1 MLDLLGDWKRTKYCG
16 NVGLDDVGKDVIL
29 MGWVQSN
36 RDHGG
41 LIFIDLR
48 DRDGICQI
56 VFNPEHNIVTHKIA
70 ATVKDEWVIAIR
82 GKVAN
87 RTEDTV
93 NPNIKTGI
101 IEVIA
106 DELKILN
113 TSNVIPFLIE
123 EDINVE
129 ELLRLKYRFL
139 DLRRNTMKDN
149 LILRHKIVTATRN
162 FLNTEGFLEIETPYL
177 TKSTPE
183 GARDFVVPSRL
194 NPGEFYA
201 LPQSPQ
207 ILKQTLMVSGFDK
220 YYQIVRCFRDEDLRA
235 DRQPEF
241 TQIDLEMSFVDENDV
256 ISTVE
261 GMIKEIFKKSK
272 GIELELPFK
281 RISYHESM
289 QKYGNDRPDT
299 RFGLELEDIS
309 EIFMES
315 EFKVFREAVNKG
327 GIIKA
332 LNLKGRGN
340 DLTRKDID
348 DLTEEAKTLGAK
360 GLAWI
365 KALENELQSPIL
377 KFFSDNEVGKLKSQ
391 LNIEPGDIVFFG
403 ADSSYTVNLVLSNLR
418 LKLADKLGIID
429 HSTYK
434 LLWIVDFPLFEYD
447 NKEKR
452 YVALHHPFTSP
463 KDESLDKIESDTENV
478 LSKAYDIVLNGVEI
492 GGGSIRIHRKDVQ
505 EKIFNKIGLSDEE
518 ANDKF
523 EFLLNALEYGAPP
536 HGGIALG
543 LDRIVM
549 LLTGSESIRD
559 VIAFPKTQK
568 GSCPLTNAP
577 SEISIDQVL
586 ELGLK
591 IDKKTEEKKENIKQ
605 F

>member
-16 NVGLDDVGKDVIL
+16 NVGLDDVGNEVIL

-56 VFNPEHNIVTHKIA
+56 VFNPEHNIDTHKIA
-70 ATVKDEWVIAIR
+70 GTVKDEWVIAIR
-82 GKVAN
+82 GKVSN

-93 NPNIKTGI
+93 NPNIKTGM

-106 DELKILN
+106 DELKIFN

-123 EDINVE
+123 DDINVE

-149 LILRHKIVTATRN
+149 LILRHKIASSARN
-162 FLNTEGFLEIETPYL
+162 FLNSEGFLEIETPYL

-241 TQIDLEMSFVDENDV
+241 TQIDIEMSFVDENDV

-261 GMIKEIFKKSK
+261 GMIKEIFKESK

-281 RISYHESM
+281 RMSYHESI

-309 EIFMES
+309 EIFRDS
-315 EFKVFREAVNKG
+315 EFKVFRDAVNKG

-348 DLTEEAKTLGAK
+348 DFTEGAKTLGAK

-365 KALENELQSPIL
+365 KALENELQSPII
-377 KFFSDNEVGKLKSQ
+377 KFFSDNEVEKLKDQ

-418 LKLADKLGIID
+418 LKLAEKLGIID
-429 HSTYK
+429 HSKYE
-434 LLWIVDFPLFEYD
+434 LLWIIDFPLFEYD
-447 NKEKR
+447 SNEKR

-463 KDESLDKIESDTENV
+463 KDESLDKIESNTENV
-478 LSKAYDIVLNGVEI
+478 LSKAYDVVLNGVEI
-492 GGGSIRIHRKDVQ
+492 GGGSIRIHRKDIQ
-505 EKIFNKIGLSDEE
+505 EKVFNKIGLSDEE

-577 SEISIDQVL
+577 SEIGIDQML
-586 ELGLK
+586 ELSLK
-591 IDKKTEEKKENIKQ
+591 IDKKPEEEKENIK
-605 F
+605 

>member
-1 MLDLLGDWKRTKYCG
+1 MLDLIGNWKRSKYCG
-16 NVGLDDVGKDVIL
+16 NVETKDVGSELIL

-41 LIFIDLR
+41 VIFIDLR
-48 DRDGICQI
+48 DREGICQV
-56 VFNPEHNIVTHKIA
+56 VFNPEHNLETHKIA
-70 ATVKDEWVIAIR
+70 ETIKDEWVIAVK

-87 RTEDTV
+87 RTDETI
-93 NPNIKTGI
+93 NPNIKTGS
-101 IEVIA
+101 IEIIA
-106 DELKILN
+106 DEVKILN

-123 EDINVE
+123 DDINVD

-139 DLRRNTMKDN
+139 DLRRNVMKDN
-149 LILRHKIVTATRN
+149 LILRHNIVSATRDY
-162 FLNTEGFLEIETPYL
+162 LNREGFLEIETPYL

-241 TQIDLEMSFVDENDV
+241 TQIDLEMSFVDESDV
-256 ISTVE
+256 MAAIE
-261 GMIKEIFKKSK
+261 GMLKNIFKAAK
-272 GIELELPFK
+272 GIDIELPIK
-281 RISYHESM
+281 KMSYHESM
-289 QKYGNDRPDT
+289 EKYGNDRPDT
-299 RFGLELEDIS
+299 RFGLELQNISDI
-309 EIFMES
+309 FKDS
-315 EFKVFREAVNKG
+315 EFKVFSSAVKKG

-332 LNLKGRGN
+332 INLKGRG
-340 DLTRKDID
+340 DELSRKDID
-348 DLTEEAKTLGAK
+348 DLTEEAKSLGAK

-365 KALENELQSPIL
+365 KALDNELQSPII
-377 KFFSDNEVGKLKSQ
+377 KFFSDDEIDNLKNQ
-391 LNIEPGDIVFFG
+391 LNIEPGDLVFFG
-403 ADSSYTVNLVLSNLR
+403 ADTSYTVNLVLSNLR
-418 LKLADKLGIID
+418 LKLGEKLGLID
-429 HSTYK
+429 HSK
-434 LLWIVDFPLFEYD
+434 HDLLWIVDFPLFDYD
-447 NKEKR
+447 PNDKR

-463 KDESLDKIESDTENV
+463 KDESIDKIESDTENV

-492 GGGSIRIHRKDVQ
+492 GGGSIRIHRKDIQ
-505 EKIFNKIGLSDEE
+505 EKVFKTIGLSAEE
-518 ANDKF
+518 ANNKF
-523 EFLLNALEYGAPP
+523 DFLLNALEFGAPP

-549 LLTGSESIRD
+549 LLTDSESIRD

-568 GSCPLTNAP
+568 GSCPLTSAP
-577 SEISIDQVL
+577 SEIAVDQIL

-591 IDKKTEEKKENIKQ
+591 LDKKAGEKEDTSN
-605 F
+605 

>member
-1 MLDLLGDWKRTKYCG
+1 MLDLIGNWKRTKYCG
-16 NVGLDDVGKDVIL
+16 NVDAGDVGNEVTL

-41 LIFIDLR
+41 VIFIDLR
-48 DRDGICQI
+48 DRDGICQA
-56 VFNPEHNIVTHKIA
+56 VFNPEHNIETHKIA
-70 ATVKDEWVIAIR
+70 ESVKDEWVIAVR

-87 RTEDTV
+87 RTDETI
-93 NPNIKTGI
+93 NPNIKTGS
-101 IEVIA
+101 IEVIV
-106 DELKILN
+106 DEIKVLN

-123 EDINVE
+123 DEINVD

-139 DLRRNTMKDN
+139 DLRRNTMKEN
-149 LILRHKIVTATRN
+149 LLLRHRIASATRS
-162 FLNTEGFLEIETPYL
+162 FLNSEGFLEIETPYL

-183 GARDFVVPSRL
+183 GARDFIVPSRL

-220 YYQIVRCFRDEDLRA
+220 YYQVVRCFRDEDLRA

-241 TQIDLEMSFVDENDV
+241 TQIDLEMSFVDEDDV
-256 ISTVE
+256 ITTVE
-261 GMIKEIFKKSK
+261 GMIKEIFMQAK
-272 GIELELPFK
+272 GIEVNLPFK
-281 RISYHESM
+281 RMSYHESM
-289 QKYGNDRPDT
+289 EKYGNDRPDT
-299 RFGLELEDIS
+299 RFGLELRNISDI
-309 EIFMES
+309 FKDS
-315 EFKVFREAVNKG
+315 EFKVFKDAVKKG

-340 DLTRKDID
+340 DLSRKDID
-348 DLTEEAKTLGAK
+348 DLTDEARSLGAK

-365 KALENELQSPIL
+365 KALDNELQSPII
-377 KFFSDNEVGKLKSQ
+377 KFFSDNEINNLKEQ
-391 LNIEPGDIVFFG
+391 LDIEPGDIVFFG
-403 ADSSYTVNLVLSNLR
+403 ADSSYIVNLVLSNLR
-418 LKLADKLGIID
+418 LKLAEKLDLID
-429 HSTYK
+429 HSQLD
-434 LLWIVDFPLFEYD
+434 LLWIVDFPLFDYD
-447 NKEKR
+447 PNDKR

-463 KDESLDKIESDTENV
+463 KDDSIDKLESDTANV

-492 GGGSIRIHRKDVQ
+492 GGGSIRIHRKDIQ
-505 EKIFNKIGLSDEE
+505 EKVFKTIGLSDEE

-523 EFLLNALEYGAPP
+523 DFLLNALEFGAPP

-549 LLTGSESIRD
+549 LLSGSDSIRD

-568 GSCPLTNAP
+568 GACPLTGAP
-577 SEISIDQVL
+577 SEIAVEQVL

-591 IDKKTEEKKENIKQ
+591 IDKKSEENKDKSN
-605 F
+605 

>member
-16 NVGLDDVGKDVIL
+16 NVGLDDVGNEVIL

-56 VFNPEHNIVTHKIA
+56 VFNPEHNIDTHKIA
-70 ATVKDEWVIAIR
+70 GTVKDEWVIAIR
-82 GKVAN
+82 GKVSN

-93 NPNIKTGI
+93 NPNIKTGM
-101 IEVIA
+101 IEVIT
-106 DELKILN
+106 DELKIFN

-123 EDINVE
+123 DDINVE

-149 LILRHKIVTATRN
+149 LILRHKIASSARN
-162 FLNTEGFLEIETPYL
+162 FLNSEGFLEIETPYL

-241 TQIDLEMSFVDENDV
+241 TQIDIEMSFVDENDV

-261 GMIKEIFKKSK
+261 GMIKEIFKESK

-281 RISYHESM
+281 RMSYHESM

-309 EIFMES
+309 EIFRDS
-315 EFKVFREAVNKG
+315 EFKVFRDAVNKG

-348 DLTEEAKTLGAK
+348 DFTEGAKTLGAK

-365 KALENELQSPIL
+365 KALENELQSPII
-377 KFFSDNEVGKLKSQ
+377 KFFSDNEVEKLKDQ

-418 LKLADKLGIID
+418 LKLAEKLGIID
-429 HSTYK
+429 HSKYE
-434 LLWIVDFPLFEYD
+434 LLWIIDFPLFEYD
-447 NKEKR
+447 SNEKR

-463 KDESLDKIESDTENV
+463 KDESLDKIESNTENV
-478 LSKAYDIVLNGVEI
+478 LSKAYDVVLNGVEI
-492 GGGSIRIHRKDVQ
+492 GGGSIRIHRKDIQ
-505 EKIFNKIGLSDEE
+505 EKVFNKIGLSDEE

-577 SEISIDQVL
+577 SEIGIDQML
-586 ELGLK
+586 ELSLK
-591 IDKKTEEKKENIKQ
+591 IDKKTEEEKENIK
-605 F
+605 

>member
-16 NVGLDDVGKDVIL
+16 NVGLDDVGNEVIL

-56 VFNPEHNIVTHKIA
+56 VFNPEHNIDTHKIA
-70 ATVKDEWVIAIR
+70 GTVKDEWVIAIR
-82 GKVAN
+82 GKVSN

-93 NPNIKTGI
+93 NPNIKTGM

-106 DELKILN
+106 DELKIFN

-123 EDINVE
+123 DDINVE

-149 LILRHKIVTATRN
+149 LILRHKIASSARN
-162 FLNTEGFLEIETPYL
+162 FLNSEGFLEIETPYL

-241 TQIDLEMSFVDENDV
+241 TQIDIEMSFVDENDV

-261 GMIKEIFKKSK
+261 GMIKEIFKESK

-281 RISYHESM
+281 RMSYHESI

-309 EIFMES
+309 EIFRDS
-315 EFKVFREAVNKG
+315 EFKVFRDAVNKG

-348 DLTEEAKTLGAK
+348 DFTEGAKTLGAK

-365 KALENELQSPIL
+365 KALENELQSPII
-377 KFFSDNEVGKLKSQ
+377 KFFSDNEVEKLKDQ

-418 LKLADKLGIID
+418 LKLAEKLGIID
-429 HSTYK
+429 HSKYE
-434 LLWIVDFPLFEYD
+434 LLWIIDFPLFEYD
-447 NKEKR
+447 SNEKR

-463 KDESLDKIESDTENV
+463 KDESLDKIESNTENV
-478 LSKAYDIVLNGVEI
+478 LSKAYDVVLNGVEI
-492 GGGSIRIHRKDVQ
+492 GGGSIRIHRKDIQ
-505 EKIFNKIGLSDEE
+505 EKVFNKIGLSDEE

-577 SEISIDQVL
+577 SEIGIDQML
-586 ELGLK
+586 ELSLK
-591 IDKKTEEKKENIKQ
+591 IDKKTEEEKENIK
-605 F
+605 